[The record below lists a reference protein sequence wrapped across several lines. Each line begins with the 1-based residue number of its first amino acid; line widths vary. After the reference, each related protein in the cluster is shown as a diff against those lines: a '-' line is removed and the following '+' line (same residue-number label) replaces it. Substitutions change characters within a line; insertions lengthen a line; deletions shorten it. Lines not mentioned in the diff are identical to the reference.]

1 MYLWISEGLCFIV
14 FFCFFC
20 FDRMVNTKVT
30 PAKPGHRCSLCGKR
44 YPTENEWKE
53 HTLSCA
59 RERRD
64 ELNYECPECDYAT
77 RRERD
82 LKRHSETHT
91 SAKEKPEEST
101 DLGKDPG
108 DLFELIGLKEPS
120 TKASVPKKKKAEVP
134 EFAPPKKVF
143 RISAASSSDSLSASD
158 GKKRNIGTQTE
169 QLELCG
175 CGIQTSP
182 RRRVHRVRTKVTTY
196 REDDRKVKETNED
209 SWYTDEDC

>member
-1 MYLWISEGLCFIV
+1 M
-14 FFCFFC
+14 
-20 FDRMVNTKVT
+20 
-30 PAKPGHRCSLCGKR
+30 
-44 YPTENEWKE
+44 
-53 HTLSCA
+53 
-59 RERRD
+59 
-64 ELNYECPECDYAT
+64 NYECPECDYAT

-134 EFAPPKKVF
+134 EVASPKKVLVL
-143 RISAASSSDSLSASD
+143 RISAATSSDSFSASD
-158 GKKRNIGTQTE
+158 GKKRDIGTQTR
-169 QLELCG
+169 L
-175 CGIQTSP
+175 
-182 RRRVHRVRTKVTTY
+182 RTKVTTF

-209 SWYTDEDC
+209 TWYTDGDC